1 MKAEH
6 EMHAKHGH
14 YDGHDHHGHPG
25 KHAHGKKKRRKR
37 SQFVQIWKRM
47 IKNRVSLVGFI
58 IMAIIILL
66 VCLAPVISPYDP
78 NAMDFAALNAGP
90 SAAHWFGTDNL
101 GRDILSRLLWGG
113 RSSLLL
119 GFICAGFGLAI
130 GVAFGSLVGYAGKS
144 VDMVVMRLCDVLSSI
159 PGMLMAVLISTALG
173 TGFFN
178 TILAMSAGGIPNT
191 IRGSRAMALKEREME
206 YLEAA
211 KAMNCSKAKIVFRH
225 MVPNIISP
233 SIVGTT
239 MMIGHSI
246 TSAASLSFVGLGI
259 QPPDAEWGAMLSGAK
274 NFMLNYPHE
283 VLFPGIAI
291 LITVLATNM
300 IGDGLRD
307 ALDPRLKD

>member
-1 MKAEH
+1 MKTEEKKHHHKEH
-6 EMHAKHGH
+6 GSHAHKGGHGH
-14 YDGHDHHGHPG
+14 K
-25 KHAHGKKKRRKR
+25 KHRRQ
-37 SQFVQIWKRM
+37 SQLVQIFNRM
-47 IKNRVSLVGFI
+47 MKNKVCMIGC
-58 IMAIIILL
+58 IMLTIIILL
-66 VCLAPVISPYDP
+66 VVLAPYIAPYDP
-78 NAMDFAALNAGP
+78 NYMDYSALNATP
-90 SAAHWFGTDNL
+90 SAKHWFGTDNV

-113 RSSLLL
+113 RNSLLL
-119 GFICAGFGLAI
+119 GFVCAIFGLLV
-130 GVAFGSLVGYAGKS
+130 GLFFGSLVGYAGKS
-144 VDMVVMRLCDVLSSI
+144 VDMVVMRLCDVMSSI

-178 TILAMSAGGIPNT
+178 TILAMSVGGIPNS

-211 KAMNCSKAKIVFRH
+211 KAMNCSKAKIVFKH
-225 MVPNIISP
+225 MVPNIVSP

-246 TSAASLSFVGLGI
+246 TGAAGLSFVGLGI
-259 QPPDAEWGAMLSGAK
+259 QPPTAEWGAMLSTAK

-283 VLFPGIAI
+283 VLFPGLAI

-307 ALDPRLKD
+307 ALDPRLKN

>member
-1 MKAEH
+1 MKTEQKMYEKHRKTDH
-6 EMHAKHGH
+6 E
-14 YDGHDHHGHPG
+14 HHGHHG
-25 KHAHGKKKRRKR
+25 HHGKKKRKKR

-47 IKNRVSLVGFI
+47 IKNRVSLVGLI
-58 IMAIIILL
+58 ILAVIVLL
-66 VCLAPVISPYDP
+66 VCLAPVIAPYDP
-78 NAMDFAALNAGP
+78 NHMDFGALNAAP
-90 SAAHWFGTDNL
+90 SAKHWFGTDNV

-113 RSSLLL
+113 RSSLAL

-178 TILAMSAGGIPNT
+178 TILAMSAGVIPNT
-191 IRGSRAMALKEREME
+191 IRGSRAIALKEREME

-211 KAMNCSKAKIVFRH
+211 KAMNCSNAKIVFRH

-259 QPPDAEWGAMLSGAK
+259 QPPDAEWGAMLSQAK
-274 NFMLNYPHE
+274 NFMLEHPHE

>member
-1 MKAEH
+1 MKT
-6 EMHAKHGH
+6 EMHKPGH
-14 YDGHDHHGHPG
+14 HRKEGHEHHGHG
-25 KHAHGKKKRRKR
+25 GHHGKKKRKKR
-37 SQFVQIWKRM
+37 SQFVQICKR
-47 IKNRVSLVGFI
+47 IVKNRVSLVGL
-58 IMAIIILL
+58 IMLGVIVLL
-66 VCLAPVISPYDP
+66 VCLAPVIAPYDP
-78 NAMDFAALNAGP
+78 NYMDFSALNGTP
-90 SAAHWFGTDNL
+90 SAKHLFGCDNL

-173 TGFFN
+173 TGFIN
-178 TILAMSAGGIPNT
+178 TIIAMSAGGIPNT

-274 NFMLNYPHE
+274 NYMLNYPHE

-291 LITVLATNM
+291 LVTVLATNM

-307 ALDPRLKD
+307 ALDPKMRR